1 MIDFETI
8 DTVIFDMDG
17 VLIDSEPMW
26 KASEIKV
33 FETIGIDF
41 IKVGGEKTVGLR
53 IDEVVDYWYSKYPWK
68 NKSKAQVVEEI
79 MLEMVNG
86 IKANGQPMKGVVEIL
101 EFFRS
106 KGLKI
111 GLASSSFR
119 VLIDTSLE
127 KLGIKDYFHSTLSAQ
142 HCTYGKPHPEVY
154 IQSAITLRSEPQNC
168 LVIEDS
174 LNGVIAGKA
183 AKMNVVAIPD
193 GTHDVS
199 EQLKV
204 ADLRVNNLKE
214 LLQVLL
220 NYGRGKV

>member
-1 MIDFETI
+1 MIDFKNI

-17 VLIDSEPMW
+17 VLIDSEPLW
-26 KASEIKV
+26 KAAEIKV

-53 IDEVVDYWYSKYPWK
+53 IDEVIDYWYEKYPWE
-68 NKSKAQVVEEI
+68 NKTKAQVVDEI

-86 IKANGQPMKGVVEIL
+86 IQANGEPMKGVIEIL
-101 EFFRS
+101 EFFKS
-106 KGLKI
+106 KGMKI
-111 GLASSSFR
+111 GLASSSYQ

-127 KLGIKDYFHSTLSAQ
+127 KLRIAHYFDVTLSAQ
-142 HCTYGKPHPEVY
+142 NCTYGKPHPEVY
-154 IQSAITLRSEPQNC
+154 IETAKLLKSEPQNC

-183 AKMNVVAIPD
+183 AKMNVVAVPD
-193 GTHDVS
+193 GTHTVT

-204 ADLRVNNLKE
+204 ADLRVDNLKE
-214 LLQVLL
+214 LVKVLL
-220 NYGRGKV
+220 N

>member
-1 MIDFETI
+1 MIDFKNI

-17 VLIDSEPMW
+17 VLIDSEPLW
-26 KASEIKV
+26 KAAEIKV

-53 IDEVVDYWYSKYPWK
+53 IDEVIDYWYEKYPWE
-68 NKSKAQVVEEI
+68 NKTKAQVVDEI

-86 IKANGQPMKGVVEIL
+86 IQANGEPMKGVIEVL
-101 EFFRS
+101 GFFKS
-106 KGLKI
+106 KGMKI
-111 GLASSSFR
+111 GLASSSYQ

-127 KLGIKDYFHSTLSAQ
+127 KLRIAHYFDVTLSAQ
-142 HCTYGKPHPEVY
+142 NCTYGKPHPEVY
-154 IQSAITLRSEPQNC
+154 IETAKLLKSEPQNC

-183 AKMNVVAIPD
+183 AKMNVVAVPD
-193 GTHDVS
+193 GTHTVT

-204 ADLRVNNLKE
+204 ADLRVDNLKE
-214 LLQVLL
+214 LVKVLL
-220 NYGRGKV
+220 N

>member
-1 MIDFETI
+1 MIDFKNI

-17 VLIDSEPMW
+17 VLIDSEPLW
-26 KASEIKV
+26 KAAEIKV

-53 IDEVVDYWYSKYPWK
+53 IDEVIDYWYEKYPWE
-68 NKSKAQVVEEI
+68 NKTKAQVVDEI

-86 IKANGQPMKGVVEIL
+86 IQANGEPMKGVIEIL
-101 EFFRS
+101 EFFKS
-106 KGLKI
+106 KGMKI
-111 GLASSSFR
+111 GLASSSYQ

-127 KLGIKDYFHSTLSAQ
+127 KLGIAHYFDVTLSAQ
-142 HCTYGKPHPEVY
+142 NCTYGKPHPEVY
-154 IQSAITLRSEPQNC
+154 IETAKLLKSEPQNC

-183 AKMNVVAIPD
+183 AKMNVVAVPD
-193 GTHDVS
+193 GTHTVT

-204 ADLRVNNLKE
+204 ADLRVDNLKE

-220 NYGRGKV
+220 N

>member
-1 MIDFETI
+1 MIDFKNI

-17 VLIDSEPMW
+17 VLIDSEPLW
-26 KASEIKV
+26 KAAEIKV

-53 IDEVVDYWYSKYPWK
+53 IDEVIDYWYSKYPWK
-68 NKSKAQVVEEI
+68 NKTKAEVVDEI

-86 IKANGQPMKGVVEIL
+86 IKANGKPMKGVVEIL
-101 EFFRS
+101 EFFKS
-106 KGLKI
+106 KGMKI
-111 GLASSSFR
+111 GLASSSFQ

-127 KLGIKDYFHSTLSAQ
+127 KLGIAHFFDITLSAQ
-142 HCTYGKPHPEVY
+142 NCTYGKPHPEVY
-154 IQSAITLRSEPQNC
+154 IEAAKLLKSEPQNC

-193 GTHDVS
+193 GTHEIS

-204 ADLRVNNLKE
+204 ADLRVDNLNE
-214 LLQVLL
+214 LLVLL
-220 NYGRGKV
+220 N

>member
-1 MIDFETI
+1 MIDFKNI

-17 VLIDSEPMW
+17 VLIDSEPLW
-26 KASEIKV
+26 KAAEIKV

-53 IDEVVDYWYSKYPWK
+53 IDEVIDYWYEKYPWE
-68 NKSKAQVVEEI
+68 NKTKAQVVDEI

-86 IKANGQPMKGVVEIL
+86 IQANGEPMKGVIEIL
-101 EFFRS
+101 EFFKS
-106 KGLKI
+106 KGMKI
-111 GLASSSFR
+111 GLASSSYQ

-127 KLGIKDYFHSTLSAQ
+127 KLRIAHYFDVTLSAQ
-142 HCTYGKPHPEVY
+142 NCTYGKPHPEVY
-154 IQSAITLRSEPQNC
+154 IETAKLLKSEPQNC

-183 AKMNVVAIPD
+183 AKMNVVAVPD
-193 GTHDVS
+193 GTHTVT

-204 ADLRVNNLKE
+204 ADLRVDNLKE

-220 NYGRGKV
+220 N

>member
-1 MIDFETI
+1 MIDFKNI

-26 KASEIKV
+26 KAAEIKV
-33 FETIGIDF
+33 FATIGIDF

-53 IDEVVDYWYSKYPWK
+53 IDEVIDYWYSKYPWK
-68 NKSKAQVVEEI
+68 NKSKAQVVDEI
-79 MLEMVNG
+79 MEEMVNG
-86 IKANGQPMKGVVEIL
+86 IKATGQPMNGVIEIL
-101 EFFRS
+101 EYFKS

-111 GLASSSFR
+111 GLASSSFQ

-127 KLGIKDYFHSTLSAQ
+127 KLGIAHYFDKTFSAQ
-142 HCTYGKPHPEVY
+142 YCTYGKPHPEVY
-154 IQSAITLRSEPQNC
+154 IKAANELGSEPQNC

-193 GTHDVS
+193 GSHTIS

-204 ADLRVNNLKE
+204 ADLRVDSLEE
-214 LLQVLL
+214 LLVIFL
-220 NYGRGKV
+220 

>member
-1 MIDFETI
+1 MIDFKNI

-17 VLIDSEPMW
+17 VLIDSEPLW
-26 KASEIKV
+26 KAAEIKV

-53 IDEVVDYWYSKYPWK
+53 IDEVIDYWYEKYPWE
-68 NKSKAQVVEEI
+68 NKTKAQVVDEI

-86 IKANGQPMKGVVEIL
+86 IQANGEPMKGVIEVL
-101 EFFRS
+101 GFFKS
-106 KGLKI
+106 KGMKI
-111 GLASSSFR
+111 GLASSSYQ

-127 KLGIKDYFHSTLSAQ
+127 KLGIAHYFDVTLSAQ
-142 HCTYGKPHPEVY
+142 NCTYGKPHPEVY
-154 IQSAITLRSEPQNC
+154 IETAKLLKSEPQNC

-183 AKMNVVAIPD
+183 AKMNVVAVPD
-193 GTHDVS
+193 GTHTVT

-204 ADLRVNNLKE
+204 ADLRVDNLKE
-214 LLQVLL
+214 LVKVLL
-220 NYGRGKV
+220 N